1 MSNKLILIVEDNE
14 KNRRMLRDILQVN
27 GYPTVESETAEE
39 GIQIAKQQQPA
50 LVLMDIQLPG
60 MNGMEARKLLFDD
73 PHTRHI
79 PVVAVTASAMV
90 HDQSE
95 IEKTGFEAFHYN
107 PIRIREILQTV
118 HDFVDRPGEA
128 S

>member
-1 MSNKLILIVEDNE
+1 MTDNLILIVEDNE

-27 GYPTVESETAEE
+27 GYRTVESETAEE
-39 GIQIAKQQQPA
+39 GIRIARQEQPD

-60 MNGMEARKLLFDD
+60 MNGMEARKLMHED
-73 PHTRHI
+73 PATRHI

-90 HDQSE
+90 HDQAE
-95 IEKTGFEAFHYN
+95 IERTGFDAFHYK

-118 HDFVDRPGEA
+118 RKFVGRDGE
-128 S
+128 SS